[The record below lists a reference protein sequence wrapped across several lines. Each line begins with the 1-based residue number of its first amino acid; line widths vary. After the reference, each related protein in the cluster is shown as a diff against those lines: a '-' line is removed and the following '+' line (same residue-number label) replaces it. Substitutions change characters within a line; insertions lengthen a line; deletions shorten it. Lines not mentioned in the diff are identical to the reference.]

1 MTVES
6 TFANLLLISKQMAE
20 TVAQQDWEAL
30 NRLQSERV
38 ALIGAMRHGAATINE
53 SEAHRV
59 RHLIEAIQACD
70 EQVSAYIEP
79 THQQIK
85 ALIDSISRRS

>member
-1 MTVES
+1 MPYLKLNDASLAFGHVP
-6 TFANLLLISKQMAE
+6 LLDRADFLLDAG
-20 TVAQQDWEAL
+20 
-30 NRLQSERV
+30 ERV